1 MRRSG
6 TRASGLCA
14 RWVPKP
20 AALGN
25 PLKDPPQRSKLRFA
39 HRLES
44 LCSYSRVSNQ
54 ETIEC
59 QFPWRNTRLNFGVID
74 VRYERG
80 VFLPQQNLWLD
91 PWEAKDF
98 AFVSH
103 AHSDHIAPH
112 REIIVSE
119 RTASLMRARLPGKR
133 KEIILP
139 FSQENDVRGMRVT
152 LFPAGH
158 IFGSAQLFLRTE
170 NDSLL
175 YTGDFKLRQGQ
186 SAEPTEWTA
195 ADTLIMET
203 TYGIPRYRLPPTE
216 EVIAQIVAFCRDAI
230 ENKEVPVLLGYSLG
244 KAQEILCALA
254 GADLTPMLHGSVYQM
269 TRIYEQYGQ
278 KFCHYLRYHANDLA
292 GKVLI
297 CPPSANRSRMLE
309 KIPRKRVAMISGWA
323 VDRNAIYRYQVDA
336 AFPLSDHAD
345 YDDLLRYVE
354 LVGPKRVFT
363 LHGFAAQFARDLRAR
378 GLEAWAL
385 TEENQMELTFG
396 TSLAHLP
403 ETAIAVS
410 TAQSNGLSPVT
421 EAATMATPSEFLAFA
436 NVGQAIAATPAK
448 LEKVR
453 LLAEYFSTLNDERLA
468 IATVYFTGHAFP
480 QTDLRTLQVGGS
492 VIYRAL
498 GSATKISDAEFRR
511 IAHSHGD
518 AGKTAFD
525 VLDGRTV
532 PEPFGIAD
540 SYKFFEQLQKLRGP
554 VAKKEALQNRMARLS
569 AREGQYVV
577 KILTGDLRI
586 GLREGLVE
594 EAIARAFNAPLDE
607 VKEANMLLGDI
618 GQTAVLAKNNE
629 LHRAEL
635 SLFRPIKCMLASPE
649 PTAEAIWKRFVDVA
663 AAVSAAEPK
672 NPPPETAAATTPQG
686 KTPPPTVYVEDK
698 FDGIRAQ
705 LHAGRACAEIFS
717 RDLRRITGQFP
728 EIAEQAR
735 EFSQELILDG
745 EIIAFAEDR
754 KLTFFDLQKRL
765 GRKTDA
771 LDLFET
777 SSADVPVIFVAFD
790 LLFLDGR
797 SLLRTALRERRNLLR
812 GLKLPSK
819 FQIASVAAAQS
830 ANEIENEFK
839 RARLRLNEGLMVKD
853 PESLYSPGRR
863 GMFWF
868 KLKKELATLDVVVVG
883 AELGHG
889 KRNHVL
895 SDYTF
900 AVRDERSGDLLPI
913 GKAYSGL
920 TDAEIAELTEH
931 FKQNT
936 LVEHGRYREVKPD
949 IVLEVAFNSIQ
960 PSTRHSSG
968 LSLRF
973 PRIKAIRRDKTIE
986 NIDTLAYA
994 QQLATEGDRGNSS
1007 PSSRA

>member
-1 MRRSG
+1 
-6 TRASGLCA
+6 
-14 RWVPKP
+14 
-20 AALGN
+20 
-25 PLKDPPQRSKLRFA
+25 
-39 HRLES
+39 
-44 LCSYSRVSNQ
+44 
-54 ETIEC
+54 
-59 QFPWRNTRLNFGVID
+59 VID

-112 REIIVSE
+112 RQIIVSE
-119 RTASLMRARLPGKR
+119 RTARLMQARLPGKR

-139 FSQENDVRGMRVT
+139 FGQEKDVRGMQVT

-158 IFGSAQLFLRTE
+158 IFGSAQFFLRTE

-175 YTGDFKLRQGQ
+175 YTGDFKLRRGQ
-186 SAEPTEWTA
+186 SAEPAEWTA
-195 ADTLIMET
+195 ANTLIMET

-216 EVIAQIVAFCRDAI
+216 DVIAQIVAFCRDAI
-230 ENKEVPVLLGYSLG
+230 ENDEVPVLLGYSLG

-254 GADLTPMLHGSVYQM
+254 GAHLTPMLHGSVYQM

-278 KFCHYLRYHANDLA
+278 EFCHYLRYHPNDLG

-309 KIPRKRVAMISGWA
+309 KIPRKRVAMVSGWA
-323 VDRNAIYRYQVDA
+323 VDPNAIYRYQVDA

-345 YDDLLRYVE
+345 YDDLLRYVD

-378 GLEAWAL
+378 GIEAWAL
-385 TEENQMELTFG
+385 TEENQMELTLG
-396 TSLAHLP
+396 TSLAQLP
-403 ETAIAVS
+403 NTAVAVARTES
-410 TAQSNGLSPVT
+410 DRLPPVT
-421 EAATMATPSEFLAFA
+421 AAATTEGTSEFLAFA
-436 NVGQAIAATPAK
+436 NVGEAIAAAPAK

-453 LLAEYFSTLNDERLA
+453 LLAEYLSSLDDERVA

-498 GSATKISDAEFRR
+498 GGATKISDAEFRR

-532 PEPFGIAD
+532 PEPFGIID
-540 SYKFFEQLQKLRGP
+540 SYNFFEQLQKLRGP
-554 VAKKEALQNRMARLS
+554 VAKKEALQNRLTRLS

-594 EAIARAFNAPLDE
+594 EAIAKAFNAPLDE

-618 GQTAVLAKNNE
+618 GRTAVLARNND

-635 SLFRPIKCMLASPE
+635 SLFRPIKSMLASPE

-672 NPPPETAAATTPQG
+672 NLPPETVAATTPA
-686 KTPPPTVYVEDK
+686 PTIYVEDK

-705 LHAGRACAEIFS
+705 LHAGRARSEIFS
-717 RDLRRITGQFP
+717 RDLKRITGQFP

-735 EFSQELILDG
+735 EFSEEVILDG

-797 SLLRTALRERRNLLR
+797 SLLRTALRERRELLR
-812 GLKLPSK
+812 SLKLPSK
-819 FQIASVAAAQS
+819 FQIASVVAAHS
-830 ANEIENEFK
+830 ANEIETEFK

-853 PESLYSPGRR
+853 PESFYSPGRR

-868 KLKKELATLDVVVVG
+868 KLKKELATLDVVVVA

-900 AVRDERSGDLLPI
+900 AVRDESSGELLPI

-931 FKQNT
+931 FKGNT
-936 LVEHGRYREVKPD
+936 LVDHGRYREVKPD
-949 IVLEVAFNSIQ
+949 IILEVAFNSIQ

-968 LSLRF
+968 LALRF

-994 QQLATEGDRGNSS
+994 QQLAAEQNRGNSS
-1007 PSSRA
+1007 LSSRAKMPVRLGPRDPAA

>member
-1 MRRSG
+1 MQSECRFRS
-6 TRASGLCA
+6 
-14 RWVPKP
+14 
-20 AALGN
+20 
-25 PLKDPPQRSKLRFA
+25 
-39 HRLES
+39 E
-44 LCSYSRVSNQ
+44 
-54 ETIEC
+54 
-59 QFPWRNTRLNFGVID
+59 NTQLNFGVID

-103 AHSDHIAPH
+103 AHSDHVAPH

-133 KEIILP
+133 NEIILP
-139 FSQENDVRGMRVT
+139 FSQEKDVRGMRVT

-158 IFGSAQLFLRTE
+158 IFGSAQFFLRTD

-186 SAEPTEWTA
+186 SAEATEWTGA
-195 ADTLIMET
+195 HTLIMET
-203 TYGIPRYRLPPTE
+203 TYGVPRYRLPPTE
-216 EVIAQIVAFCRDAI
+216 KVIAQIVAFCRDAI

-278 KFCHYLRYHANDLA
+278 KFCHYLRYHPNDLGA
-292 GKVLI
+292 KVLI

-323 VDRNAIYRYQVDA
+323 VDPNAIYRYQVDA

-345 YDDLLRYVE
+345 YDDLLSYVE

-378 GLEAWAL
+378 GIVAWAL
-385 TEENQMELTFG
+385 TEENQMELTLG
-396 TSLAHLP
+396 TSLAQLP
-403 ETAIAVS
+403 EIAVAVS
-410 TAQSNGLSPVT
+410 IAESNGLPPVT
-421 EAATMATPSEFLAFA
+421 AAATTATPSEFLAFA
-436 NVGQAIAATPAK
+436 NIGQAIAATPGK

-453 LLAEYFSTLNDERLA
+453 LLAEYFSTLDDERLA
-468 IATVYFTGHAFP
+468 FATVYFTGHAFP

-498 GSATKISDAEFRR
+498 GSATKLSDTEFRR

-518 AGKTAFD
+518 AGKTAFE

-532 PEPFGIAD
+532 PEAFGIAD

-554 VAKKEALQNRMARLS
+554 VAKKESLQNRLARLS

-594 EAIARAFNAPLDE
+594 EAIAKAFNVALDE

-618 GQTAVLAKNNE
+618 GRTAVLARNND

-649 PTAEAIWKRFVDVA
+649 PTAEAIWKRFVDVTVA
-663 AAVSAAEPK
+663 GSAAEPK
-672 NPPPETAAATTPQG
+672 NLPPETAAATA
-686 KTPPPTVYVEDK
+686 PTVYVEDK
-698 FDGIRAQ
+698 LDGIRAQ
-705 LHAGRACAEIFS
+705 LHASRARSEIFS
-717 RDLRRITGQFP
+717 RDLKRITGQFP

-735 EFSQELILDG
+735 EFSEEVILDG

-790 LLFLDGR
+790 LLFLDGN
-797 SLLRTALRERRNLLR
+797 SLLRTALRARRELLR

-819 FQIASVAAAQS
+819 FQIASVVAAQS

-853 PESLYSPGRR
+853 PESFYSPGRR
-863 GMFWF
+863 GKYWF

-900 AVRDERSGDLLPI
+900 AVRDEESGELLPI

-936 LVEHGRYREVKPD
+936 LVERGRYREVKPD

-968 LSLRF
+968 LALRF

-994 QQLATEGDRGNSS
+994 QQLATEQNRGNNL
-1007 PSSRA
+1007 PSSRAQSRDPAA